1 MKVRGSKAAL
11 ALISTYKPRIAE
23 ELRALQHVLEDF
35 GGALESELLHAV
47 VFEPIGADEDNGVR
61 PVGYRELGFAASVEA
76 AVTAY
81 RTIDYG
87 MSDRVN
93 RSIKCYGAV
102 GVLRRIMNM
111 AVRVNRE
118 KSKFKAT
125 FREIAN
131 KRVRIAGRDSNNRPI
146 TELKALSTV
155 ILRQLQ
161 SSSVNRLAAYREV
174 QLFDATP
181 LSIAFTESHNR
192 SVPTKSAAELIA
204 ELALR
209 IDATVPDSIAADD
222 IARLKALTDRNE
234 RLIDRKSLYPRMRAN
249 VKLREIDPK
258 TDKQKTQMIV
268 AEVPILYPITARM
281 APPDIHP
288 PKVTAAPRQRALL
301 SEPEPYIQTWPY
313 YRLTPKGL
321 ARREKVAQSTQRK

>member
-1 MKVRGSKAAL
+1 MKIMGSKATL
-11 ALISTYKPRIAE
+11 TLINTYKPRIAE
-23 ELRALQHVLEDF
+23 ALRSLQHVLEDF
-35 GGALESELLHAV
+35 GGALEGELLHAV
-47 VFEPIGADEDNGVR
+47 VFEPVGADKDNGIR

-87 MSDRVN
+87 MTDRVN
-93 RSIKCYGAV
+93 RSLTCYGAV
-102 GVLRRIMNM
+102 GVPRHLMNI
-111 AVRVNRE
+111 AVQVNRE

-131 KRVRIAGRDSNNRPI
+131 KRVRIVGRDSNNLPVV
-146 TELKALSTV
+146 ELKAIATV

-174 QLFDATP
+174 RLFDATP
-181 LSIAFTESHNR
+181 LSIAFTESYNR
-192 SVPTKSAAELIA
+192 SVPTKSAAELI
-204 ELALR
+204 EALTR
-209 IDATVPDSIAADD
+209 RVDAATHDTIAADD
-222 IARLKALTDRNE
+222 IARLKALKDANE

-249 VKLREIDPK
+249 VKLREIDPN
-258 TDKQKTQMIV
+258 TDRQKARMIL

-281 APPDIHP
+281 VPPDIHP

-321 ARREKVAQSTQRK
+321 ARRKKVAQSTSRK